1 MSYAVPVT
9 LYDAIRKVVKD
20 DNVAKDVVDTIEK
33 SLEFIEEKTKEQKEI
48 LKAHL
53 KNELT
58 AELAT
63 KADLKVVKQEIET
76 VRQEIET
83 VRQEIETVRQE
94 METVRQELKG
104 DIRVLEWKMKL
115 WFSVVIALILFTN
128 KGTLEW
134 LLKILGI
141 IK

>member
-83 VRQEIETVRQE
+83 VRQE